1 MARKHLFE
9 FIDQRWF
16 PENIR
21 NYETDFLQFL
31 SNKTKLFVPIA
42 PVLLKGLKQS
52 NGLQLLDLGSGG
64 GGAFLTLNEE
74 LLKQEPSLQIK
85 LSDYYPN
92 KDAFQYTVDQT
103 KNITFVEHSVDA
115 RNVPKD
121 LAGFRTLF
129 LTFHHFR
136 PNDAQAI
143 LQNAIDSKAGIAI
156 VEAQERSF
164 KSILAMSF
172 SWLSV
177 LLTTPFI
184 RPFSFGRILFTYLIP
199 IVPIFT
205 VWDGIVSSLRT
216 YSEDE
221 LKQLVSKLENS
232 TSFDW
237 EISRMKSGPGELIYL
252 IGTPKQV

>member
-16 PENIR
+16 PEIIR

-42 PVLLKGLKQS
+42 PALLKGLKTT
-52 NGLQLLDLGSGG
+52 NDTHLLDLGSGG
-64 GGAFLTLNEE
+64 GGAFLSLNEE
-74 LLKQEPSLQIK
+74 LIKQEPSIQIK

-92 KDAFQYTVDQT
+92 KDAFQYTVDQA
-103 KNITFVEHSVDA
+103 KNISFIEHSVDA
-115 RNVPKD
+115 RNVPKE
-121 LAGFRTLF
+121 LTGFRTLF

-136 PNDAQAI
+136 PTDAQAI

-184 RPFSFGRILFTYLIP
+184 RPFSFGRILFTYIIP

-221 LKQLVSKLENS
+221 LKQLVSQLENS
-232 TSFDW
+232 ASFDW
-237 EISRMKSGPGELIYL
+237 EISRMKSGPGALIYL
-252 IGTPKQV
+252 IGTPK

>member
-9 FIDQRWF
+9 FIDQQWF
-16 PENIR
+16 PEIIR

-31 SNKTKLFVPIA
+31 SNKTKLFVPIV
-42 PVLLKGLKQS
+42 PVLLKGLKKT
-52 NGLQLLDLGSGG
+52 NGTQILDLGSGG
-64 GGAFLTLNEE
+64 GGAFLSLNEE
-74 LLKQEPSLQIK
+74 LIQQEPTIQIQ

-92 KDAFQYTVDQT
+92 KEAFQFTVNQA
-103 KNITFVEHSVDA
+103 KNITAVDQSVDA
-115 RNVPKD
+115 RNVPKEFV
-121 LAGFRTLF
+121 GFRTLF

-136 PNDAQAI
+136 PADAKAI
-143 LQNAIDSKAGIAI
+143 LQNAIDSRAGIAI
-156 VEAQERSF
+156 IEAQERSF

-177 LLTTPFI
+177 IFSTPFI

-216 YSEDE
+216 YSEEE
-221 LKQLVSKLENS
+221 LKQMVSTLEQS
-232 TSFDW
+232 DSFDW
-237 EISRMKSGPGELIYL
+237 EISRLKSGPGALIYL
-252 IGTPKQV
+252 IGTPKKS

>member
-16 PENIR
+16 PEIIR

-42 PVLLKGLKQS
+42 PALLKGLKKT
-52 NGLQLLDLGSGG
+52 NGTQILDLGSGG
-64 GGAFLTLNEE
+64 GGAFLSLNEE
-74 LLKQEPSLQIK
+74 LIQQEPRIQIQ

-92 KDAFQYTVDQT
+92 KEAFQFTINQV
-103 KNITFVEHSVDA
+103 KNITAIDESVDA
-115 RNVPKD
+115 RNVPKE
-121 LAGFRTLF
+121 LTGFRTLF

-136 PNDAQAI
+136 PADAKAI

-156 VEAQERSF
+156 IEAQERSF

-177 LLTTPFI
+177 LITTPFI
-184 RPFSFGRILFTYLIP
+184 RPFSFGRILFTYIIP

-216 YSEDE
+216 YSEEE
-221 LKQLVSKLENS
+221 LKQMVSTLERS
-232 TSFDW
+232 DEFDW
-237 EISRMKSGPGELIYL
+237 EISRLKSGPGALIYL
-252 IGTPKQV
+252 IGTPKQS

>member
-16 PENIR
+16 PVTIR

-31 SNKTKLFVPIA
+31 SNKTKLFVPIV
-42 PVLLKGLKQS
+42 PILLKGLKNTKS
-52 NGLQLLDLGSGG
+52 NQLLDLGSGG
-64 GGAFLTLNEE
+64 GGAFLSLNDE
-74 LLKQEPSLQIK
+74 LIQQEPSIQIQ

-92 KDAFQYTVDQT
+92 IEAFNYTIE
-103 KNITFVEHSVDA
+103 KASNIRFCVKSVDA
-115 RNVPKD
+115 RNVPQD
-121 LAGFRTLF
+121 LNGFRTLF

-136 PNDAQAI
+136 PDDAKAI

-156 VEAQERSF
+156 IEAQERSF
-164 KSILAMSF
+164 KSILAMAF

-184 RPFSFGRILFTYLIP
+184 RPFSFGRILFTYILP
-199 IVPIFT
+199 IVPLVT
-205 VWDGIVSSLRT
+205 VWDGIISSIRT

-221 LKQLVSKLENS
+221 LKQMVSTLEQS
-232 TSFDW
+232 DSFYW
-237 EISRMKSGPGELIYL
+237 EISRVKSGPGELIYL
-252 IGTPKQV
+252 LGTPKTT